1 MSLLPAYA
9 ELHCLS
15 NFTFLRG
22 ASAPEELVERAHE
35 LGYAALAITDECSF
49 AGVVRAHVAAKH
61 YGLKLIIGT
70 EIRLD
75 DGLTLVL
82 IATDRES
89 YGHLSALI
97 TRGRMNAS
105 KGSYRL
111 ARADLER
118 NLDGCLALLVPD
130 ERPNFEHA
138 RFVAE
143 RFPQRAW
150 IAAEL
155 LCGPNDRAR
164 LAELQ
169 ALNEDSR
176 LPLAAAGD
184 AHMHVRSRKTLQ
196 DALTAIRLGIP
207 VHEAGHALHP
217 NAERHLRPRLRL
229 ARIYPTE
236 LLVETLRIAERCDF
250 SLDSLRYDYPD
261 EIVPEGYTPAS
272 HLRELTER
280 GLSQRFPGGMPD
292 HVRNLIEHELKL
304 IAELRYEHFFLTVH
318 DIVQFSRSRGILCQG
333 RGSAANS
340 AVCYCL
346 GVTEVDPSRMNVLF
360 ERFISR
366 ERDES
371 PDIDVDFEHQRREEV
386 IQYIYGKYGRARA
399 ALAATVITYRPRSAL
414 RDVGKALGLESAQ
427 VDRLAKSMTWW
438 DGRQVLPERLQQAGV
453 DIDSPVIRR
462 LIALVNDLVG
472 CPRHLSQHVGG
483 FVISRGPL
491 FRLVPVENA
500 AMPERS
506 VIQWDKDDLEAL
518 GLLKVDVLALGMLS
532 AIRRALDLVNRHR
545 GGSLTTRKILDRG
558 DDPAVYEMIRRA
570 DTMGVFQI
578 ESRAQM
584 SMLPRLRP
592 EKFYDL
598 VIEVAIVRPGPIQGG
613 MVHPYL
619 RRRQGLEPVTYPS
632 DAVRQV
638 LERTLGVPIFQ
649 EQVMQLAM
657 VAAGF
662 TPGEADELRRSMAA
676 WRRKGGLE
684 HFHQR
689 LISGMR
695 QRGYS
700 REFAE
705 RIYQQICGFG
715 EYGFPESHSAS
726 FALLAYVSSW
736 LKHYEPATFLA
747 AMLNSQPLGFYSPSE
762 LVQDARR
769 HGVEIRSVD
778 VTMSDWECTLESPLT
793 ACRLPLTENESL
805 ITGHESPVTSHS
817 FQYPLEGYQS
827 HASQPAVR
835 LGFLMVKGLAQ
846 VSAERMVV
854 ARMQTPFEDIGDLA
868 RRAGLNKRD
877 LQKLAAAGALTALAG
892 HRHNAHWLAAGAD
905 VLPRLLRDAPIS
917 ERLPQ
922 LPSPSEGED
931 LIADYASLG
940 LTLGCHPLTLLR
952 RRLTRMRLATAE
964 ELRGLPHGRSARTA
978 GIVTCRQRPGTA
990 KGVVFVTLEDET
1002 GYTNVIVWNALVE
1015 KQRRELLNSSLL
1027 GVAGEIQ
1034 REGEVVHLVAHHL
1047 FDHSRLLGRLVMASR
1062 DFH

>member
-1 MSLLPAYA
+1 MR
-9 ELHCLS
+9 EW
-15 NFTFLRG
+15 
-22 ASAPEELVERAHE
+22 EHE
-35 LGYAALAITDECSF
+35 I
-49 AGVVRAHVAAKH
+49 
-61 YGLKLIIGT
+61 
-70 EIRLD
+70 
-75 DGLTLVL
+75 
-82 IATDRES
+82 
-89 YGHLSALI
+89 
-97 TRGRMNAS
+97 
-105 KGSYRL
+105 YR
-111 ARADLER
+111 
-118 NLDGCLALLVPD
+118 
-130 ERPNFEHA
+130 HA

-143 RFPQRAW
+143 RFPHRAW

-155 LCGPNDRAR
+155 LWGPNDQAR
-164 LAELQ
+164 LAELRELAQ
-169 ALNEDSR
+169 STG
-176 LPLAAAGD
+176 LPLTAAGD
-184 AHMHVRSRKTLQ
+184 VHMHVRSRKTLQ

-207 VHEAGHALHP
+207 VREAGHALHP

-229 ARIYPTE
+229 ARIYPTK
-236 LLVETLRIAERCDF
+236 LLAETLRIAERCNF

-261 EIVPEGYTPAS
+261 EIVPEGHTPAS

-280 GLSQRFPGGMPD
+280 GLIRRFPRGAPD
-292 HVRNLIEHELKL
+292 YVRNLIEHELKL
-304 IAELRYEHFFLTVH
+304 IAGLRYEHFFLTVH
-318 DIVQFSRSRGILCQG
+318 DIVQFARSRNILCQG

-346 GVTEVDPSRMNVLF
+346 GITEVDPSRMNVLF

-366 ERDES
+366 ERDEP

-414 RDVGKALGLESAQ
+414 RDVGKALGLGLAQ
-427 VDRLAKSMTWW
+427 VDRLAKSVTWW
-438 DGRQVLPERLQQAGV
+438 DGRQVFPERLRQTGV

-462 LIALVNDLVG
+462 LIMLVNDLIG
-472 CPRHLSQHVGG
+472 FPRHLSQHVGG

-491 FRLVPVENA
+491 SRLVPIESA

-532 AIRRALDLVNRHR
+532 AIRRTLDLVNRHR
-545 GGSLTTRKILDRG
+545 GGSLTMQQILDRG
-558 DDPAVYEMIRRA
+558 DDPAVYEMIRKA

-584 SMLPRLRP
+584 SMLPRLEPR
-592 EKFYDL
+592 EFYDL

-632 DAVRQV
+632 EAVKQV

-662 TPGEADELRRSMAA
+662 TPGEADQLRRSMAA

-689 LISGMR
+689 LISGM
-695 QRGYS
+695 QERGYS
-700 REFAE
+700 QQFAE
-705 RIYQQICGFG
+705 QIYRQVCGFG

-736 LKHYEPATFLA
+736 LKHYEPAAFLA

-769 HGVEIRSVD
+769 HGVEVRPVG
-778 VTMSDWECTLESPLT
+778 VTVSEWDCTVESSEAGLT
-793 ACRLPLTENESL
+793 T
-805 ITGHESPVTSHS
+805 HKSPVTN
-817 FQYPLEGYQS
+817 YQS
-827 HASQPAVR
+827 RVTSHQSRLSAFAVR
-835 LGFLMVKGLAQ
+835 LGFLMVKGLSQAG
-846 VSAERMVV
+846 AERIV
-854 ARMQTPFEDIGDLA
+854 AARSQKPFEDVSDLA
-868 RRAGLNKRD
+868 RRADLNKRD
-877 LQKLAAAGALTALAG
+877 LQNLAAAGALAALAG
-892 HRHNAHWLAAGAD
+892 HRRNAHWLAAGAD
-905 VLPRLLRDAPIS
+905 VLPQLLQDALIN

-922 LPSPSEGED
+922 LPSLSKGED

-952 RRLTRMRLATAE
+952 RRLKRMRLATAE

-1002 GYTNVIVWNALVE
+1002 GYTNVVVWNNLVE

-1027 GVAGEIQ
+1027 GVYGEIQ

-1047 FDHSRLLGRLVMASR
+1047 VDHSGLLGRLVTESR

>member
-1 MSLLPAYA
+1 MSPLPAYA

-49 AGVVRAHVAAKH
+49 AGVVRAHVAVKQ
-61 YGLKLIIGT
+61 YGLKLIVGT

-75 DGLTLVL
+75 DGLKLVL
-82 IATDRES
+82 LATDRES

-111 ARADLER
+111 ARADLGQ

-130 ERPNFEHA
+130 ECPNFEHA
-138 RFVAE
+138 CFVAE
-143 RFPQRAW
+143 RFPHRAW

-155 LCGPNDRAR
+155 LWGPNDQAR
-164 LAELQ
+164 LAELRELAQ
-169 ALNEDSR
+169 STG
-176 LPLAAAGD
+176 LPLTAAGD
-184 AHMHVRSRKTLQ
+184 VHMHVRSRKTLQ

-207 VHEAGHALHP
+207 VREAGHALHP

-229 ARIYPTE
+229 ARIYPTK
-236 LLVETLRIAERCDF
+236 LLAETLRIAERCNF

-261 EIVPEGYTPAS
+261 EIVPEGHTPAS

-280 GLSQRFPGGMPD
+280 GLIRRFPRGAPD
-292 HVRNLIEHELKL
+292 YVRNLIEHELKL
-304 IAELRYEHFFLTVH
+304 IAGLRYEHFFLTVH
-318 DIVQFSRSRGILCQG
+318 DIVQFARSRNILCQG

-346 GVTEVDPSRMNVLF
+346 GITEVDPSRMNVLF

-366 ERDES
+366 ERDEP

-414 RDVGKALGLESAQ
+414 RDVGKALGLELAQ

-438 DGRQVLPERLQQAGV
+438 NGRQVLPERLRQAGV

-462 LIALVNDLVG
+462 LIVLVNDLVG

-491 FRLVPVENA
+491 SRLVPIENA

-532 AIRRALDLVNRHR
+532 AIRRALDLVNRHH
-545 GGSLTTRKILDRG
+545 GGSLTMQKILDRG

-584 SMLPRLRP
+584 SMLPRLKP
-592 EKFYDL
+592 WEFYDL

-632 DAVRQV
+632 DTVRQV

-662 TPGEADELRRSMAA
+662 TPGEADQLRRSMAA

-689 LISGMR
+689 LISGM
-695 QRGYS
+695 QERGYS
-700 REFAE
+700 QQFAE
-705 RIYQQICGFG
+705 QIYRQVCGFG

-736 LKHYEPATFLA
+736 LKHYEPAAFLA

-769 HGVEIRSVD
+769 HGVEVRPVD
-778 VTMSDWECTLESPLT
+778 VTASDWECTIEPRVTNDPSFLTLTRHPSPLT
-793 ACRLPLTENESL
+793 RHALS
-805 ITGHESPVTSHS
+805 VTPH
-817 FQYPLEGYQS
+817 QS
-827 HASQPAVR
+827 RVSAPTVR
-835 LGFLMVKGLAQ
+835 LGFLMVKGLSQ
-846 VSAERMVV
+846 VSAERIV
-854 ARMQTPFEDIGDLA
+854 AARRQKPFENIDDLA
-868 RRAGLNKRD
+868 RRADLNKRD
-877 LQKLAAAGALTALAG
+877 LQNLAAAGALAALAG
-892 HRHNAHWLAAGAD
+892 HRRNAHWLAAGAD
-905 VLPRLLRDAPIS
+905 VLPQLLQDALIN

-922 LPSPSEGED
+922 LPSLSKGED

-952 RRLTRMRLATAE
+952 RRLKRMRLATAE

-1002 GYTNVIVWNALVE
+1002 GYTNVVVWNNLVE

-1027 GVAGEIQ
+1027 GVYGEIQ

-1047 FDHSRLLGRLVMASR
+1047 VDHSGLLGRLVTESR